1 MVQPDIKRNIGT
13 FIENIQGLDS
23 ALNESFNALSV
34 TAASGEA
41 QLQDFIADKLEL
53 SELEGKN
60 VYRFRQNG
68 HHAESIHSLI
78 GSYRKFFFARKT
90 LERTKAS
97 CRNLP
102 RTFFMML
109 AHAYDE
115 YVGALCKSLFYLR
128 PELLERSGAS
138 LTFAELSKFESLESA
153 REYLVEREID
163 SLLRKSH
170 VEQVIWLEE
179 KFDIDLRT
187 ELAAPPEFIELMER
201 RNLHIHNDGIVSARY
216 LEICGQ
222 HKILTVDLKAG
233 HPLEISREYAGAAC
247 DVIYEIGVKLGD
259 LLWRKVVPEQNAK
272 ANAYLQDLTFSLI
285 QEQRIQLARRLL
297 SFANETLCKYAD
309 ENNRFV
315 FLLNGALAAYLAN
328 DKEECAR
335 MLGSQ
340 DWSARADILKLAH
353 SVLTERFA
361 EAASLMRKLGRENRP
376 SKAEYLRWPL
386 FEEFRKT
393 PEFLS
398 AFQDVFGDVTLAEAE
413 VRTLQ
418 KSAAN

>member
-1 MVQPDIKRNIGT
+1 MVQPDIKSNIGK
-13 FIENIQGLDS
+13 FIEIIQGLDS
-23 ALNESFNALSV
+23 ALNESFNALSK
-34 TAASGEA
+34 AAAGGEA
-41 QLQDFIADKLEL
+41 QLEDFIADRLEL

-68 HHAESIHSLI
+68 HADSIQSLI
-78 GSYRKFFFARKT
+78 GSYRKFFFARKA

-128 PELLERSGAS
+128 PELLESSGAS
-138 LTFAELSKFESLESA
+138 LTFAELSKFESLEHA
-153 REYLVEREID
+153 REYLVEKEID

-179 KFDIDLRT
+179 KLGIDLRT

-201 RNLHIHNDGIVSARY
+201 RNLHIHNDGIISPRY
-216 LEICGQ
+216 LEICSQ
-222 HKILTVDLKAG
+222 HKVLTEGLKAG
-233 HPLEISREYAGAAC
+233 HPLEISREYAGAAYN
-247 DVIYEIGVKLGD
+247 VIYETGVKLGD
-259 LLWRKVVPEQNAK
+259 LLWLKVVPEQNAK

-285 QEQRIQLARRLL
+285 QEQRIQLARKLL

-353 SVLTERFA
+353 FVLTERFA

-418 KSAAN
+418 KSAVG